1 MLHSPGDRLPVPA
14 RPAVARP
21 PRRPAGAPPQQRPQ
35 VRLTKRGKRVV
46 VTAVGSVVLTG
57 LVMMA
62 DGLEGTDGPPQPTA
76 ASAALPGAGGAGGAQ
91 AAVAALPESQP
102 LRIKIPKVSID
113 APLMNV
119 ALDKQKTIETP
130 PPQYKNLAAWYKGS
144 VSPGADGTSVI
155 VGHVDNASGPAVF
168 YGLGALKKDARIEV
182 ARADGTTAIFT
193 IYGIEVFSKK
203 DFPAKR
209 VYGDTARPE
218 LRVITC
224 GGTYTKA
231 NGYSGN
237 VVVFARMT
245 GRK

>member
-1 MLHSPGDRLPVPA
+1 MLHSPGGHPLVPA
-14 RPAVARP
+14 RHATPGRRHRAPAPPRP
-21 PRRPAGAPPQQRPQ
+21 P
-35 VRLTKRGKRVV
+35 VRLTRRGRRVV

-57 LVMMA
+57 LVMML

-76 ASAALPGAGGAGGAQ
+76 ASAALPGGAGGGQ
-91 AAVAALPESQP
+91 AAVAPLPESQP

-113 APLMNV
+113 APMMNV
-119 ALDKQKTIETP
+119 SLDQQKTIEAP

-155 VGHVDNASGPAVF
+155 VGHVDNADGPAVF

-218 LRVITC
+218 LRIITC
-224 GGTYTKA
+224 GGTYTKE

-237 VVVFARMT
+237 VVVFARLT